1 LEASDSDTVKPMV
14 EVPLLP
20 SAPAASPIKADL
32 VILDRDPLEVETA
45 SLPDV
50 KVTSTY
56 KAGNLIYSRGE

>member
-1 LEASDSDTVKPMV
+1 MV
-14 EVPLLP
+14 EGPLLP
-20 SAPAASPIKADL
+20 SAPEASPIEADL